1 MTGGWVL
8 TLKNP
13 QKRDASMSVRIENQA
28 CFFTTESGEEIR
40 LCPDVTIITDGE
52 KSMSAVD
59 LDGQRIYIT
68 EAEADALTV
77 AGAVDGRRHLK
88 ATDSDSVI

>member
-1 MTGGWVL
+1 
-8 TLKNP
+8 
-13 QKRDASMSVRIENQA
+13 MSLRIENRICHFDSEDLHA
-28 CFFTTESGEEIR
+28 R
-40 LCPDVTIITDGE
+40 LPASAVTVITDAA

-59 LDGQRIYIT
+59 LEGRRIYIT

-77 AGAVDGRRHLK
+77 AGATDGRRHLR

>member
-1 MTGGWVL
+1 MT
-8 TLKNP
+8 
-13 QKRDASMSVRIENQA
+13 VRIENQT
-28 CFFTTESGEEIR
+28 CFFTTENGEEIR
-40 LCPDVTIITDGE
+40 LCPDVEIITDGE

-59 LDGQRIYIT
+59 INGQRIYIT

>member
-1 MTGGWVL
+1 MT
-8 TLKNP
+8 
-13 QKRDASMSVRIENQA
+13 VRIDNQT
-28 CFFTTESGEEIR
+28 CFFITQNGEEIR
-40 LCPDVTIITDGE
+40 LCSDVTIITDGE

-59 LDGQRIYIT
+59 LDGRRIYIT